1 MKLTAY
7 NPQKGRLETLEV
19 DCTKENTTWFK
30 INRNAND
37 IAMIT
42 DFDGGLMIHKA
53 NYDYPIWIYDVSRS
67 DIGYCRKKARELI
80 QQYG

>member
-1 MKLTAY
+1 MQLTAY

-19 DCTKENTTWFK
+19 DCTQENTTWFEGS
-30 INRNAND
+30 RNANA

-42 DFDGGLMIHKA
+42 DFNGGLLIRKA

-67 DIGYCRKKARELI
+67 DIGYSRKKAKELAR
-80 QQYG
+80 QYA